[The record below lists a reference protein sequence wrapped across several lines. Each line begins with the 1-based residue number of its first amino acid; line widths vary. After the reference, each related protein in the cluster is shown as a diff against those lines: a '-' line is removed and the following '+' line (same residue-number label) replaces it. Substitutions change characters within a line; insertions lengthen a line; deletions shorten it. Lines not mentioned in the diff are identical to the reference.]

1 MRKGLLLMVAILA
14 CFALAASAA
23 HLTKGIPVEGSAPAV
38 KAAPNKAP
46 AGVVVIGRMGY
57 ADAWR
62 TIAASQGKSI
72 VSNSTGTDIQV
83 LYSQYSGSASKPS
96 DLTWTYSADGGAT
109 WNPQAIVT
117 NRNSRTYS
125 GLAVDANFGPYVIWQ
140 DREGNTAPWPMCIT
154 YDEGG
159 YQAGLWKTAVNLTD
173 SAGFYLPGLAVRDD
187 GAGSFKLICDAF
199 PHYAFGYDASL
210 YMANTTDP
218 TLDSWTSPWDLS
230 GTWGWN
236 MWIDAPNDDQ
246 DAADFAIS
254 PDGQTIVACWEQ
266 GDAPEGTGEYD
277 PTYNVSTDGGAT
289 WAGVSKFTVPGA
301 DARGRPYQYNAGGW
315 WYRWDAAWINDRP
328 YYVFAH
334 GDNVWNGIGLFIY
347 FPTVAGD
354 YSAWTCKRI
363 SEIPANLNGVTD
375 GDLLGSYA
383 DYATISYDAS
393 YNIFVTYVG
402 YSAGSNA
409 TADIIGVA
417 STDGGNTWL
426 NPVYLTNDGATYD
439 YSFVEA
445 AEYAGGDYVHMIT
458 PPAAM
463 DSLYYRKIATSV
475 YLSAG
480 ARPLEDTLA
489 PLLCGAIGGSVG
501 GPIDAVM
508 DTVANDSL
516 WFIWS
521 PAIGINGQYEITIS
535 KDPTWGTGADN
546 YDYASLVDYN
556 YILPVIGMPSTGVWY
571 YKVRSHFGG
580 EVSPWSEVYDFYYD
594 GAATNTTDWVTPS
607 GVTGKPT
614 VSHPFVLSQNR
625 PNPVNGD
632 TKISFSLP
640 KAGDYSLKVYN
651 VAGQVVSNISGR
663 GQAGDNTVSWNSRNV
678 SNGVY
683 FYQLNAA
690 GSTATRKM
698 VVVK

>member
-23 HLTKGIPVEGSAPAV
+23 HLTKGIPIEGSAPTV
-38 KAAPNKAP
+38 KAAPTKAP
-46 AGVVVIGRMGY
+46 AGVVVIGPMGY

-83 LYSQYSGSASKPS
+83 LFSEYSGSASKPS
-96 DLTWTYSADGGAT
+96 DLTWTYSANGGAD
-109 WNPQAIVT
+109 WNFQSIVT
-117 NRNSRTYS
+117 NRNARTYS
-125 GLAVDANFGPYVIWQ
+125 GLAVDANFTPYVVWQ
-140 DREGNTAPWPMCIT
+140 DREGNTAPWPMLIA

-159 YQAGLWKTAVNLTD
+159 YQAGIWKTAVHLTD
-173 SAGFYLPGLAVRDD
+173 SAAFYLPGMAIRDD
-187 GAGSFKLICDAF
+187 GAGNFNLLVDGF
-199 PHYAFGYDASL
+199 PHAAFGYDATM
-210 YMANTTDP
+210 YMARTTDP
-218 TLDSWTSPWDLS
+218 TLDSWNAPWDLS
-230 GTWGWN
+230 GTWGWKP
-236 MWIDAPNDDQ
+236 WVDAPEDDQ
-246 DAADFAIS
+246 DAFDFTIS
-254 PDGQTIVACWEQ
+254 PDGQTVVAFADQ
-266 GDAPEGTGEYD
+266 YAAAFDGYYPV
-277 PTYNVSTDGGAT
+277 YNLSTDGGDTWSGAT
-289 WAGVSKFTVPGA
+289 KFTVTGA
-301 DARGRPYQYNAGGW
+301 DANGLPYQYNAGGW
-315 WYRWDAAWINDRP
+315 WYRYDGAWINDRP
-328 YYVFAH
+328 YFVYAH
-334 GDNVWNGIGLFIY
+334 GDNAWNGIALFVY

-363 SEIPANLNGVTD
+363 SEIPGNLNAVTD
-375 GDLLGSYA
+375 GDLVGSYS

-402 YSAGSNA
+402 YTEGSNA

-426 NPVYLTNDGATYD
+426 QHVYLTNDGATYD
-439 YSFVEA
+439 YQFVEA

-458 PPAAM
+458 PPGVF

-475 YLSAG
+475 YLSAP
-480 ARPLEDTLA
+480 ARAREIDLA
-489 PLLCGAIGGSVG
+489 PLLCGAIGGSGG
-501 GPIDAVM
+501 GPLGATM
-508 DTVANDSL
+508 DTVANDSMDY
-516 WFIWS
+516 IWS
-521 PAIGINGQYEITIS
+521 PAIGINGQYEVTIS
-535 KDPTWGTGADN
+535 KTADWSADN
-546 YDYASLVDYN
+546 YDYASLLDVN
-556 YILPVIGMPSTGVWY
+556 YFSVVGMPEAGVVWY

-580 EVSPWSEVYDFYYD
+580 EVSPWSEVYDFYYN
-594 GAATNTTDWVTPS
+594 GTATNTTDWVTPS

-625 PNPVNGD
+625 PNPGNGD

-651 VAGQVVSNISGR
+651 VAGQVVSSISGR
-663 GQAGDNTVSWNSRNV
+663 GQAGNNTVSWNSRNV